1 MTYEDDSLDLGK
13 CSGIGSARALL
24 SAGSLPRR
32 HSHAA
37 TQGCE
42 QTRDDRARSALAV
55 GQHFVAAS
63 KGEQIQLT
71 QVTRD
76 FIHWINP
83 TTGSTGR
90 MLRAH
95 FLNFFTLISE

>member
-1 MTYEDDSLDLGK
+1 MSHEDDSLDLGK
-13 CSGIGSARALL
+13 CRGFGSARALL

-32 HSHAA
+32 DSHA
-37 TQGCE
+37 TPQGCE
-42 QTRDDRARSALAV
+42 QTGDDRARSALAV

-63 KGEQIQLT
+63 NGEPIQLT

-95 FLNFFTLISE
+95 FLNYFTPDT